1 MVQKDTLGAIG
12 GLFRYP
18 VKSLRGEA
26 LNDAHLNASGVA
38 GDRLWAFRD
47 VVRDEITSAK
57 RSPLL
62 LQIAATLLDDSAS
75 PRAKLSLPTGET
87 IHTDAPDCS
96 AIISNYTGRRLSL
109 SALRPAS
116 DKAHY
121 ARSKTVP
128 ANAASDAREVLG
140 LLADEPFPDFSKM
153 PREAML
159 NATLPGTYFDA
170 AAIHIILAS
179 ELKQFHNS
187 LPSAGV
193 DVMRFRPNIVLND
206 LENPLSAD
214 DLVGVRIKLGTA
226 VVIGDALTPRC
237 SMTTHTQGALPKAPE
252 IMRSL
257 VRDWKHKFGLYASV
271 IQDGQIRMG
280 DPVSRLN

>member
-47 VVRDEITSAK
+47 IARDEITSAK

-75 PRAKLSLPTGET
+75 PRAKLSLPTGEI
-87 IHTDAPDCS
+87 IHTDTPDCS
-96 AIISNYTGRRLSL
+96 AIISKYTGRRLLL

-116 DKAHY
+116 DKAHF

-179 ELKQFHNS
+179 ELKQLHNS
-187 LPSAGV
+187 LPGAGV
-193 DVMRFRPNIVLND
+193 DAMRFRPNIVLND

-214 DLVGVRIKLGTA
+214 DLVGVRIKIGAA
-226 VVIGDALTPRC
+226 VLTGDVLVPRC

-252 IMRSL
+252 IMRCL
-257 VRDWKHKFGLYASV
+257 VRDWKHNFGVYASV
-271 IQDGQIRMG
+271 IQAGQIRMG